1 MAETRKLYNER
12 GYYAK
17 HQGDTG
23 NIPSDFLGLG
33 YYRRTSLEDI
43 INNFIVA
50 YVGEEKALSKIP
62 RYEIDFWAQRGM
74 QEFSYDILHSEK
86 SIEAELGP
94 AKTFPL
100 PQDYVSLVQVSF
112 VGEDG
117 IKKCLLA
124 KKNTGNP
131 DAPLQ
136 DGDFEYTFDS
146 NGDLQLASLSDTMT
160 RFQDENNPANTS
172 QTAEEYYYSNYNNDN
187 FSYFNKRF
195 GGNPEDMSATGYYVL
210 SEKDGLIYFDGS
222 FSASNTNTVV
232 IDYISD
238 GIADNGNLANVFI
251 PKLAE
256 DALYAYMLYN
266 LAKVRPAAA
275 QLAALYKKEA
285 SAKLRNAKIRL
296 SNYNLKELAQV
307 LRGKAKWIKH

>member
-12 GYYAK
+12 GYYAE

-23 NIPSDFLGLG
+23 NIPSNFLGLG

-62 RYEIDFWAQRGM
+62 RYEVDFWAQRGM
-74 QEFSYDILHSEK
+74 QEFSYDVLHSEK

-131 DAPLQ
+131 SAPLQ
-136 DGDFEYTFDS
+136 DGNFKYTFDS

-160 RFQDENNPANTS
+160 RFQDENNPANNS

-222 FSASNTNTVV
+222 FSASNTNTIV

-275 QLAALYKKEA
+275 PLAALYKKEA

>member
-62 RYEIDFWAQRGM
+62 RYEVDFWAQRGM

-94 AKTFPL
+94 SKTFPL

-112 VGEDG
+112 VDESG
-117 IKKCLLA
+117 IKKCLLS
-124 KKNTGNP
+124 KKNVGTP

-136 DGDFEYTFDS
+136 DSDFKYTFDS
-146 NGDLQLASLSDTMT
+146 DGNLQLASLSDSVT
-160 RFQDENNPANTS
+160 RFQDENNPANTTQS
-172 QTAEEYYYSNYNNDN
+172 AEEYYYSNYNNDN

-195 GGNPEDMSATGYYVL
+195 GGNPEDMNATGYYVL
-210 SEKDGLIYFDGS
+210 SEKDGLIYFDGTFDS
-222 FSASNTNTVV
+222 TNVIV

-238 GIADNGNLANVFI
+238 GISDNGNLANVFI

-256 DALYAYMLYN
+256 DALYAYILYN

-296 SNYNLKELAQV
+296 SNYNLKELSQV

>member
-62 RYEIDFWAQRGM
+62 RYEVDFWAQRGM
-74 QEFSYDILHSEK
+74 QEFSYDILHSQK

-117 IKKCLLA
+117 IKKCLLP
-124 KKNTGNP
+124 KRNTGNP
-131 DAPLQ
+131 TAPLQ
-136 DGDFEYTFDS
+136 DGGYEYTFDS

-160 RFQDENNPANTS
+160 RFQDENNPANNS

-195 GGNPEDMSATGYYVL
+195 GGNPQDMSATGYYVL
-210 SEKDGLIYFDGS
+210 SEEDGLIYFDGS
-222 FSASNTNTVV
+222 FSASVTNTVV
-232 IDYISD
+232 VDYISD

-296 SNYNLKELAQV
+296 SNYDLKELAQV

>member
-33 YYRRTSLEDI
+33 YYRRTSLEDV

-50 YVGEEKALSKIP
+50 YIGEEKALTKIP
-62 RYEIDFWAQRGM
+62 RYEVDFWAQRGL
-74 QEFSYDILHSEK
+74 QEFSYDVLHSQK
-86 SIEAELGP
+86 SIEAELGA

-100 PQDYVSLVQVSF
+100 PQDYVSIVQVSF
-112 VGEDG
+112 VGDDG
-117 IKKCLLA
+117 IKKCLLP
-124 KKNTGNP
+124 KRSTGNP
-131 DAPLQ
+131 TAPLQ
-136 DGDFEYTFDS
+136 DSNYEYTFDS
-146 NGDLQLASLSDTMT
+146 NGDLQVASSSDTIT
-160 RFQDENNPANTS
+160 RFQDENNPANTPQS
-172 QTAEEYYYSNYNNDN
+172 AEEYYYSNYNNDN

-195 GGNPEDMSATGYYVL
+195 GGNPQDMNATGYYVL
-210 SEKDGLIYFDGS
+210 SEAEGLIYFDGT
-222 FSASNTNTVV
+222 FADSNVIVV
-232 IDYISD
+232 DYISD

-266 LAKVRPAAA
+266 LSKLRPASA
-275 QLAALYKKEA
+275 QLAPLYKKEA

>member
-33 YYRRTSLEDI
+33 YYRRTSLEDV

-50 YVGEEKALSKIP
+50 YIGEEKALTKIP
-62 RYEIDFWAQRGM
+62 RYEVDFWAQRGL
-74 QEFSYDILHSEK
+74 QEFSYDVLHSQK
-86 SIEAELGP
+86 SIEAELGA

-100 PQDYVSLVQVSF
+100 PQDYVSIVQVSF
-112 VGEDG
+112 VGDDG
-117 IKKCLLA
+117 IKKCLLP
-124 KKNTGNP
+124 KRSTGNP
-131 DAPLQ
+131 TAPLQ
-136 DGDFEYTFDS
+136 DSNYEYTFDS
-146 NGDLQLASLSDTMT
+146 NGDLQVASSSDTIT
-160 RFQDENNPANTS
+160 RFQDENNPVNTPQS
-172 QTAEEYYYSNYNNDN
+172 AEEYYYSNYNNDN

-195 GGNPEDMSATGYYVL
+195 GGNPQDMNATGYYVL
-210 SEKDGLIYFDGS
+210 SEAEGLIYFDGT
-222 FSASNTNTVV
+222 FADSNVIVV
-232 IDYISD
+232 DYISD

-266 LAKVRPAAA
+266 LSKLRPASA
-275 QLAALYKKEA
+275 QLAPLYKKEA

>member
-33 YYRRTSLEDI
+33 YYRRTSLEDV

-50 YVGEEKALSKIP
+50 YIGEEKALTKIP
-62 RYEIDFWAQRGM
+62 RYEVDFWAQRGL
-74 QEFSYDILHSEK
+74 QEFSYDVLHSQK

-100 PQDYVSLVQVSF
+100 PQDYVSIVQVSF
-112 VGEDG
+112 VGDDG
-117 IKKCLLA
+117 IKKCLLP
-124 KKNTGNP
+124 KRSTGNP
-131 DAPLQ
+131 TGPLQ
-136 DGDFEYTFDS
+136 DNNYEYTFDS
-146 NGDLQLASLSDTMT
+146 NGDLQVASSSDTIT
-160 RFQDENNPANTS
+160 RFQDENNPANTPQS
-172 QTAEEYYYSNYNNDN
+172 AEEYYYSNYNNDN
-187 FSYFNKRF
+187 FLYFNKRF
-195 GGNPEDMSATGYYVL
+195 GGNPQDMNATGYYVL
-210 SEKDGLIYFDGS
+210 SEAEGLIYFDGT
-222 FSASNTNTVV
+222 FADSNVIVV
-232 IDYISD
+232 DYISD

-266 LAKVRPAAA
+266 LSKLRPASA
-275 QLAALYKKEA
+275 QLAPLYKKEA

>member
-33 YYRRTSLEDI
+33 YYRRTSLEDV

-50 YVGEEKALSKIP
+50 YIGEEKALTKIP
-62 RYEIDFWAQRGM
+62 RYEVDFWAQRGL
-74 QEFSYDILHSEK
+74 QEFSYDVLHSQK

-100 PQDYVSLVQVSF
+100 PQDYVSIVQVSF
-112 VGEDG
+112 VGDDG
-117 IKKCLLA
+117 IKKCLLP
-124 KKNTGNP
+124 KRKTGNP
-131 DAPLQ
+131 TAPLQ
-136 DGDFEYTFDS
+136 DSNYEYTFDS
-146 NGDLQLASLSDTMT
+146 NGDLQVASSSDTIT
-160 RFQDENNPANTS
+160 RFQDENNPANTPQS
-172 QTAEEYYYSNYNNDN
+172 AEEYYYSNYNNDN

-195 GGNPEDMSATGYYVL
+195 GGNPQDMNATGYYVL
-210 SEKDGLIYFDGS
+210 SEAEGLIYFDGT
-222 FSASNTNTVV
+222 FADSNVIVV
-232 IDYISD
+232 DYISD

-266 LAKVRPAAA
+266 LSKLRPASA
-275 QLAALYKKEA
+275 QLAPLYKKEA

>member
-33 YYRRTSLEDI
+33 YYRRTSLEDV

-50 YVGEEKALSKIP
+50 YIGEEKALTKIP
-62 RYEIDFWAQRGM
+62 RYEVDFWAQRGL
-74 QEFSYDILHSEK
+74 QEFSYDVLHSQK
-86 SIEAELGP
+86 SIEAELGA

-100 PQDYVSLVQVSF
+100 PQDYVSIVQVSF
-112 VGEDG
+112 VGDDG
-117 IKKCLLA
+117 IKKCLLP
-124 KKNTGNP
+124 KRSTGNP
-131 DAPLQ
+131 TAPLQ
-136 DGDFEYTFDS
+136 DSNYEYTFDS
-146 NGDLQLASLSDTMT
+146 NGDLQVASSSDTIT
-160 RFQDENNPANTS
+160 RFQDENNPANTPQS
-172 QTAEEYYYSNYNNDN
+172 AEEYYYSNYNNDN

-195 GGNPEDMSATGYYVL
+195 GGNPQDMNATGYYVL
-210 SEKDGLIYFDGS
+210 SEAEGLIYFDGT
-222 FSASNTNTVV
+222 FADSNVIVV
-232 IDYISD
+232 DYISD

-266 LAKVRPAAA
+266 LSKLRPASA
-275 QLAALYKKEA
+275 QLAPLYKKEA

-296 SNYNLKELAQV
+296 SNYNLKDLKLLLHQ
-307 LRGKAKWIKH
+307 IS

>member
-62 RYEIDFWAQRGM
+62 RYEVDFWAQRGM

-136 DGDFEYTFDS
+136 DSDFEYTFDS
-146 NGDLQLASLSDTMT
+146 NGD
-160 RFQDENNPANTS
+160 
-172 QTAEEYYYSNYNNDN
+172 YYSNYNNDN